1 MTFWKGQFRI
11 PCNETAPK
19 DTFLK
24 LKGWRKG
31 IAYING
37 INLGRY
43 WPSMGPQQTL
53 YVPGAWIRPKCR
65 ENSLIVFEQEHAPLN
80 SPFFELV
87 KVPIIDGPTPSHY
100 QNNFV

>member
-1 MTFWKGQFRI
+1 MTFWKGQFRT

-37 INLGRY
+37 INLGKDYYMMDGTLDFAYYY
-43 WPSMGPQQTL
+43 WGR
-53 YVPGAWIRPKCR
+53 I
-65 ENSLIVFEQEHAPLN
+65 LN
-80 SPFFELV
+80 SNNAAQTHSIFV
-87 KVPIIDGPTPSHY
+87 KH
-100 QNNFV
+100 